1 MVFDHYKLNRCPCQP
16 AFCCDAQTTNEEK
29 FETLDELSNPTVAGL
44 GNDPRSEADGDRGT
58 MARQAHPGM
67 NPKFVM
73 PVQTGIH
80 NPVRHTGEGRH
91 P

>member
-1 MVFDHYKLNRCPCQP
+1 VQ
-16 AFCCDAQTTNEEK
+16 
-29 FETLDELSNPTVAGL
+29 DELSNGFAIA
-44 GNDPRSEADGDRGT
+44 NYPRSVADVDGGT
-58 MARQAHPGM
+58 MVRQAPSGM
-67 NPKFVM
+67 DPKFVM